1 MGVRDR
7 NPVTVDDKP
16 QVCFSTT
23 GRSLSGKVELVDSLD
38 RSPECG
44 GLPVEGVAHVHCD
57 RAVLDAVHL
66 ACDAC
71 GDGGEEVNLSF
82 DH

>member
-1 MGVRDR
+1 MRDR

-16 QVCFSTT
+16 QVCFTTT
-23 GRSLSGKVELVDSLD
+23 GSLGGKEELVDARD
-38 RSPECG
+38 RSPEG
-44 GLPVEGVAHVHCD
+44 EGLPVEGVAHVHCD
-57 RAVLDAVHL
+57 RTVLDAVHL

-82 DH
+82 YH